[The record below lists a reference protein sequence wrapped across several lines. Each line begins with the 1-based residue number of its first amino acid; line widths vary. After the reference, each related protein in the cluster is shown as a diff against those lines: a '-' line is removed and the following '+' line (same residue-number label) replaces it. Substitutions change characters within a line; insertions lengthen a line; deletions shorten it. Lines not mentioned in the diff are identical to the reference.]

1 MKANSEVN
9 SIIDAK
15 GRQHEIGHLLIISK
29 HSHSRRFDRCVDFDY
44 YPFNHKDSDAHLML
58 V

>member
-15 GRQHEIGHLLIISK
+15 GRQHEICHFSYPNTHTQDAFIDVLILTNIHLVKKTAKLI
-29 HSHSRRFDRCVDFDY
+29 
-44 YPFNHKDSDAHLML
+44 
-58 V
+58 